1 MPVRAHMHGYR
12 RFGLFRNSS
21 VRTGVY
27 VGACLSLVFIGWIL
41 LANRVPFLERF
52 ALELSLAAALLLGT
66 FALVPILRFMR
77 MPGCLLASSLIGWL
91 IFSLTYRVLCMFFPF
106 FPGLSQRYA
115 ATQIFM
121 LGAVVYLIVTTLS
134 WLGTII
140 WRVRASNESHPNHH
154 AS

>member
-1 MPVRAHMHGYR
+1 MPVRAHMPGYR
-12 RFGLFRNSS
+12 RFGVFRNSS

-27 VGACLSLVFIGWIL
+27 VGVCLSLVFIGWIL
-41 LANRVPFLERF
+41 LANRVSFLERF
-52 ALELSLAAALLLGT
+52 ALERNLAAALLLGAL
-66 FALVPILRFMR
+66 ALVPILRFVR
-77 MPGCLLASSLIGWL
+77 MPGPLLASSLIGWL
-91 IFSLTYRVLCMFFPF
+91 IFSLTYRVLCMV